1 MQTSSAQHLQSMATA
16 MVELTQQNQELRME
30 INLRRQAREER
41 EGGGQ
46 TQSHDDRE
54 NIEIGSQLRGT
65 TSRTVPHLKEEMD
78 QMKRVME
85 EMKENMRRANPIED
99 LVHRTNSLFTASI
112 NGHPLPPKFKM
123 PSLDLYDGTHDSFDH
138 IATFKTTMHHQGVL
152 DEIMCRA
159 FPTTLKGPARVW
171 FSKIPPN
178 YVSSFEELSKLFVNN
193 FIGRQRHKRSSSS
206 LLTIEQGENES
217 LQSFITHFNK
227 EALSVDEV
235 DDKLLLAAFHN

>member
-1 MQTSSAQHLQSMATA
+1 MAAA
-16 MVELTQQNQELRME
+16 MAELTRQNQESRMK
-30 INLRRQAREER
+30 ISLRRQACEER

-78 QMKRVME
+78 QMKKVME

-99 LVHRTNSLFTASI
+99 LVHRTDSPFPASI

-123 PSLDLYDGTHDSFDH
+123 PSLDSYDGTRDPFDH
-138 IATFKTTMHHQGVL
+138 IATFKTTMHLQGVP

-159 FPTTLKGPARVW
+159 FPTTFKGSA
-171 FSKIPPN
+171 
-178 YVSSFEELSKLFVNN
+178 
-193 FIGRQRHKRSSSS
+193 
-206 LLTIEQGENES
+206 
-217 LQSFITHFNK
+217 
-227 EALSVDEV
+227 
-235 DDKLLLAAFHN
+235 